1 MPFVPEQIY
10 LYVAF
15 ISSVIGM
22 WSILS
27 AKVTKQE
34 NRNTV
39 LEKDIENL
47 KEFKES
53 ANRRLD
59 SHDKQNEAIL
69 VLAEQVKSMGDDV
82 RDLKRVI
89 MKEN

>member
-1 MPFVPEQIY
+1 MGFRPEQIY

-15 ISSVIGM
+15 ASSALGM

-27 AKVTKQE
+27 AKITKHE
-34 NRNTV
+34 NRNTI

-82 RDLKRVI
+82 RDLKRVL